1 MLIDQTDTYTYN
13 AAQKISNYLKP
24 LRKIENRSFSQ
35 KLSTLSPLEENK
47 DDILCCRISI
57 Y

>member
-24 LRKIENRSFSQ
+24 LCKIENRSFSQ

-47 DDILCCRISI
+47 DDIL
-57 Y
+57 